1 MTETITLP
9 IETYNALT
17 IFVGFFLGLI
27 LGSVITIAIN
37 KD

>member
-1 MTETITLP
+1 MTDTVTLP

-17 IFVGFFLGLI
+17 IFVGFCLGLI
-27 LGSVITIAIN
+27 LGSVITLVVK